1 MGVRSAPSLLCA
13 AGIGASFVPAT
24 IAATSGVASA
34 ESGLATGV
42 LSTAYQAGSSL
53 GVAVL
58 AAIAAHAAPGDRVR
72 KRVSRR
78 RPARLAR
85 VRNRAVDARPAR
97 PPDLAPPDAPFVT
110 ARSRTSRVL
119 GPVRVR
125 AQFPRQGRGR
135 ARRRRSRERRACLM
149 SAHRSNSTSRSP
161 SRSRRPRASTH
172 LTCPSCRSRRFRS
185 LTARSGELSSP
196 GRCIAKS
203 TVHEPCKPPQKAQ
216 QAAGRTP
223 SGSRRR

>member
-78 RPARLAR
+78 RLLALLGCATALSML
-85 VRNRAVDARPAR
+85 VRPAHPTWR
-97 PPDLAPPDAPFVT
+97 PQTPRSSRPDHAPAVSSAPF
-110 ARSRTSRVL
+110 ASERSFRGRVAG
-119 GPVRVR
+119 GPVVV
-125 AQFPRQGRGR
+125 AV
-135 ARRRRSRERRACLM
+135 EK
-149 SAHRSNSTSRSP
+149 
-161 SRSRRPRASTH
+161 
-172 LTCPSCRSRRFRS
+172 
-185 LTARSGELSSP
+185 E
-196 GRCIAKS
+196 
-203 TVHEPCKPPQKAQ
+203 EPA
-216 QAAGRTP
+216 
-223 SGSRRR
+223 